1 MTRAVPDDPISAV
14 EAELLQQKAATL
26 ARISGTLTTLVEDL
40 HRRRVALETLPGA
53 ARPEALAGYAA
64 VRAKAERYLWYL
76 MVQREALG
84 LYRHEGLNEL
94 YPIPP
99 EPRQD

>member
-1 MTRAVPDDPISAV
+1 MKRPLPEDPITAV

-26 ARISGTLTTLVEDL
+26 ARISGTLSGLIEEA
-40 HRRRVALETLPGA
+40 RRRHSQLRHLPPDDLERARA
-53 ARPEALAGYAA
+53 AYLE

-84 LYRHEGLNEL
+84 LYRHERLEEL

-99 EPRQD
+99 QPPED